1 MYKTKSLDII
11 SKIHK
16 IKNDSSYNKNM
27 KISTDKQ
34 RQLAQVNNK
43 KTQRLKLCDID
54 IRTTTVK
61 IHAKIFCVA
70 CIVVTFLINTF
81 KCLRL

>member
-1 MYKTKSLDII
+1 
-11 SKIHK
+11 
-16 IKNDSSYNKNM
+16 M

-34 RQLAQVNNK
+34 RQLAQVNNN

-61 IHAKIFCVA
+61 YLQKYFVWP
-70 CIVVTFLINTF
+70 V
-81 KCLRL
+81 

>member
-1 MYKTKSLDII
+1 
-11 SKIHK
+11 
-16 IKNDSSYNKNM
+16 M

-70 CIVVTFLINTF
+70 CIVVTFLINTLKKI
-81 KCLRL
+81 KCIQRGGMN